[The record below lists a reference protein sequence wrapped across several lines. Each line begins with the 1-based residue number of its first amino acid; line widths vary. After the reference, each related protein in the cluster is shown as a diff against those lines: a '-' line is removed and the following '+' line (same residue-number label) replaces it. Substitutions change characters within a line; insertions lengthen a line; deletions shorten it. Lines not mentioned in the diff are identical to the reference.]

1 MQVVHIVP
9 GSGGSFYCGNCLRD
23 STYVNALQKAGV
35 EVIKIPMYLPLFA
48 DEHDLADVPVFY
60 GAISLYLKHVF
71 PIFQKIPK
79 WVDRMLNSGPA
90 LKLAAKMAGSTNSR
104 GLEDMTIS
112 MLMGEHGE
120 QKKELDQLVEW
131 MSNYSR
137 ADVVHISNALLLGL
151 AHKIREKLDVPVV
164 CSLQDEDTWV
174 NVMDME
180 FAIKTWELMRE
191 KSRDVDAFFVVS
203 KYFAD
208 KMSEKL
214 DIPADKLL
222 ITHIGLDPEEYSFRN
237 ALEKEPAIGYVSRMC
252 HDNGLEVL
260 VDAFIIL
267 KKNPAMQPVKLR
279 ITGGSTGVDNKF
291 LKGIRKKINKSGLQ
305 EDVIFHK
312 DFEEKGRHEF
322 FEKVNIISVP
332 VLEGEAFG
340 IYLLESMASG
350 IPVVQPNLGAFKEIV
365 ALAGG
370 GVIYE
375 PNTPEA
381 LAKELGDL
389 IQDPKR
395 HGELSKNGRK
405 GVEKHF
411 NIHFQAARMR
421 EIYKKMLDKKAIGT

>member
-1 MQVVHIVP
+1 
-9 GSGGSFYCGNCLRD
+9 
-23 STYVNALQKAGV
+23 
-35 EVIKIPMYLPLFA
+35 
-48 DEHDLADVPVFY
+48 
-60 GAISLYLKHVF
+60 
-71 PIFQKIPK
+71 
-79 WVDRMLNSGPA
+79 
-90 LKLAAKMAGSTNSR
+90 
-104 GLEDMTIS
+104 
-112 MLMGEHGE
+112 
-120 QKKELDQLVEW
+120 
-131 MSNYSR
+131 
-137 ADVVHISNALLLGL
+137 
-151 AHKIREKLDVPVV
+151 
-164 CSLQDEDTWV
+164 
-174 NVMDME
+174 
-180 FAIKTWELMRE
+180 
-191 KSRDVDAFFVVS
+191 
-203 KYFAD
+203 
-208 KMSEKL
+208 
-214 DIPADKLL
+214 
-222 ITHIGLDPEEYSFRN
+222 
-237 ALEKEPAIGYVSRMC
+237 
-252 HDNGLEVL
+252 
-260 VDAFIIL
+260 
-267 KKNPAMQPVKLR
+267 MQPVKLR

-395 HGELSKNGRK
+395 HSELSKNGRK